1 MKTKIYL
8 FPNYCKIIGAGIF
21 ISAILLFII
30 QTQTQILSFDDEYEI
45 VKILL
50 LGGLFL
56 FNFSKE
62 KIEDERLIRIRLMA
76 WAYSFYIVAFTVV
89 AGRIFNF
96 FLDEDLQFYNSA
108 TALLITYL
116 SANIVIFIR
125 YRELDVV
132 E

>member
-30 QTQTQILSFDDEYEI
+30 QTQILNFDDEYEI

-116 SANIVIFIR
+116 LANIVIFIR

>member
-21 ISAILLFII
+21 ISAIILFIF
-30 QTQTQILSFDDEYEI
+30 QTQTQILNFDHEYEI

-50 LGGLFL
+50 LIGLFL

-62 KIEDERLIRIRLMA
+62 KVEDERLIRIRLMT
-76 WAYSFYIVAFTVV
+76 WAYSFYIVAFTVLF
-89 AGRIFNF
+89 GRIFNL
-96 FLDEDLQFYNSA
+96 FLDDDLQYYNSA

-116 SANIVIFIR
+116 LVNIVIFIR
-125 YRELDVV
+125 YKELDVV
-132 E
+132 D